1 MSIIAHFA
9 LLLASFYFLGY
20 YTMVDDFDNM
30 DIVTCYIACVTSIYS
45 FMYLLLQVAI
55 MAG

>member
-1 MSIIAHFA
+1 MNLVAHFA

-20 YTMVDDFDNM
+20 YTLVEDFDRT
-30 DIVTCYIACVTSIYS
+30 DLVTCYTACVAAIYS

-55 MAG
+55 MVA